1 MTKIVLAG
9 GERDTSI
16 HEWNDTLIDEVQK
29 LKHSQWF
36 PNSESMEILIL
47 RTILGSIKELLT
59 NTLDEEGFRQF
70 IKKLFVNNDLKQIFL
85 RRNFENTLAEVI
97 EKKDKIR
104 TSILVD
110 RKTPGLYLNKFGN
123 KRKSFKNTK
132 KYNEPTDDIE
142 FEIEDEIYDKSIK

>member
-1 MTKIVLAG
+1 
-9 GERDTSI
+9 
-16 HEWNDTLIDEVQK
+16 
-29 LKHSQWF
+29 
-36 PNSESMEILIL
+36 MEILIL

-59 NTLDEEGFRQF
+59 NTLDEEGFRHF

-85 RRNFENTLAEVI
+85 RRNFENTLVEVI

-142 FEIEDEIYDKSIK
+142 FEIEDEIYDKKKYDSRLTLLIANEALKLVVDTDKSEQSTKEIKYSLDIQNMKT